1 MKSNV
6 RRRKAAEFRV
16 GVLSRQLSNRERE
29 VTALRQKLAFYIKQH
44 EFFSAL
50 LESLIEEQCGGGCAF
65 FISRIEER
73 MKHPAVLMVKVEE
86 ENDALYLRVAKEDE
100 RVDALPFLWE

>member
-65 FISRIEER
+65 FISRVEER
-73 MKHPAVLMVKVEE
+73 MKHPAVLMVKVDEE
-86 ENDALYLRVAKEDE
+86 SDALYVCIQNGEE
-100 RVDALPFLWE
+100 G